1 MASCDIGQSA
11 TTSDEISSSASIQN
25 FNGANSKKEKH
36 IKSLDEISTDL
47 WDDNAKQ

>member
-11 TTSDEISSSASIQN
+11 TTSDEISSSSSVQN

-36 IKSLDEISTDL
+36 IKSLDKISSDL
-47 WDDNAKQ
+47 LDDNVKQ